1 MKRSSLEAA
10 LALPHRVDVR
20 AAKRFDCR
28 SSTGRRTTMR
38 YEKLGVFYLGQVHD
52 AESLDPTPEL
62 LLYDS
67 RDLVTHAV
75 CVGMTG
81 SGKTG
86 LCVGLLEEAAIDSI
100 PAIVIDPKGDLANLL
115 LTFPELRGE
124 DFRPWI
130 QEEQANR
137 KGVTADAYA
146 QQQAE
151 MWRKGLEGSHQDGA
165 RIQRLRDAADF
176 SVYTPGSQA
185 GLPVSVLKS
194 FSTPAD
200 AVLADA
206 DLVRERIGT
215 AASSLLALL
224 GIEADPV
231 RSREHILIANILQD
245 SWSRDEDLDLGRL
258 IRLIQTPQFERI
270 GVMDLESFYPE
281 KDRFALAMRLNNLM
295 AAPGFQAW
303 LEGDPLDVQRIL
315 HTAEG
320 KPRVSVF
327 SIAHLSDPERMFFV
341 SLLLN
346 EVLGW
351 MRTQSGTGSLRA
363 LVYMD
368 EVAGYLPPTAAPPS
382 KAPLLTLFKQ
392 ARAFGLG
399 VVLSTQNPVDL
410 DYKALSNAGTWF
422 IGRLQTE
429 RDKSRLLDGLESA
442 KAAATLDR
450 RALDDRISSLEKRMF
465 LLHNVHEEQ
474 PAIFHTR
481 WVMSYLR
488 GPMTREEIKRLTRD
502 RKTTAQRAEVAAAG
516 AGPTASPLPR
526 ARASAA
532 RVRAAAAD
540 TGQASRPVLPPDV
553 PECFLPLE
561 THSPPGATLLYR
573 PMLYGGATVSYA
585 QTRHDV
591 DHTVRVSMLSEIG
604 EAGARIDWDESIS
617 VNPDEARPASEP
629 PEADGRYES
638 PQPAATRAKSYP
650 RWRRGLQTWLYRNRP
665 LELLR
670 CRKLKL
676 SSRPGETEGDFRV
689 RLRELAHQARDA
701 QAEKLRKKYTTR
713 FERLQD
719 RIARAEH
726 KLERQSD
733 QAKNQKAQTAI
744 SFGAAI
750 LGSFLGRKKL
760 GRSALG
766 RATTAMRGVGRS
778 QTSARSVERA
788 RESLETTRTKLA
800 DLEAAFEG
808 EVDALTDAFEVDSME
823 LESVSVRAKKKDIDV
838 ERLALAWVPYWCDP
852 QGAMQAASEI
862 VD

>member
-1 MKRSSLEAA
+1 
-10 LALPHRVDVR
+10 
-20 AAKRFDCR
+20 
-28 SSTGRRTTMR
+28 
-38 YEKLGVFYLGQVHD
+38 
-52 AESLDPTPEL
+52 
-62 LLYDS
+62 
-67 RDLVTHAV
+67 
-75 CVGMTG
+75 
-81 SGKTG
+81 
-86 LCVGLLEEAAIDSI
+86 
-100 PAIVIDPKGDLANLL
+100 
-115 LTFPELRGE
+115 
-124 DFRPWI
+124 
-130 QEEQANR
+130 
-137 KGVTADAYA
+137 
-146 QQQAE
+146 
-151 MWRKGLEGSHQDGA
+151 
-165 RIQRLRDAADF
+165 
-176 SVYTPGSQA
+176 
-185 GLPVSVLKS
+185 
-194 FSTPAD
+194 
-200 AVLADA
+200 
-206 DLVRERIGT
+206 
-215 AASSLLALL
+215 
-224 GIEADPV
+224 
-231 RSREHILIANILQD
+231 
-245 SWSRDEDLDLGRL
+245 
-258 IRLIQTPQFERI
+258 
-270 GVMDLESFYPE
+270 
-281 KDRFALAMRLNNLM
+281 
-295 AAPGFQAW
+295 
-303 LEGDPLDVQRIL
+303 
-315 HTAEG
+315 
-320 KPRVSVF
+320 
-327 SIAHLSDPERMFFV
+327 
-341 SLLLN
+341 
-346 EVLGW
+346 
-351 MRTQSGTGSLRA
+351 
-363 LVYMD
+363 
-368 EVAGYLPPTAAPPS
+368 
-382 KAPLLTLFKQ
+382 
-392 ARAFGLG
+392 
-399 VVLSTQNPVDL
+399 
-410 DYKALSNAGTWF
+410 
-422 IGRLQTE
+422 
-429 RDKSRLLDGLESA
+429 
-442 KAAATLDR
+442 
-450 RALDDRISSLEKRMF
+450 
-465 LLHNVHEEQ
+465 
-474 PAIFHTR
+474 
-481 WVMSYLR
+481 
-488 GPMTREEIKRLTRD
+488 
-502 RKTTAQRAEVAAAG
+502 
-516 AGPTASPLPR
+516 
-526 ARASAA
+526 
-532 RVRAAAAD
+532 
-540 TGQASRPVLPPDV
+540 
-553 PECFLPLE
+553 
-561 THSPPGATLLYR
+561 
-573 PMLYGGATVSYA
+573 MLYGGATVSYS

-617 VNPDEARPASEP
+617 VDPDEARPASEP